1 MTFLR
6 NRAFSATE
14 QYRLGEAVK
23 GYNEITGDSV
33 SITNAATGEL
43 SKSTDEI
50 DKNAAAWKRNAEM
63 KALSNAASK
72 YLQQEVEAE
81 GKLEIAQAK
90 VTEAQKANT
99 AAVNES
105 TEYYKK
111 HKEQIDKAMT
121 SKTTNEYTKKWGQ
134 LKGEVTKTGQAL
146 EDAQGE
152 LERLAATLRP
162 QRKRQI
168 TLALVRR
175 RSRLVLTNRPLTW
188 LVRSHPPFQQWAR
201 VLEIRLIPLAS
212 TSPTLP
218 LRCSRQVLPRS
229 K

>member
-1 MTFLR
+1 MQTGSSIMDNAARSADGLGDSIGDVSVNAEETTQKLIDLNESIGETFTKVSTDSATLD
-6 NRAFSATE
+6 NYVGVIDDLSKKSSLSATE

-23 GYNEITGDSV
+23 GYNELTGDSV

-81 GKLEIAQAK
+81 GKLEIVQAK

-146 EDAQGE
+146 DDAQG
-152 LERLAATLRP
+152 RA
-162 QRKRQI
+162 
-168 TLALVRR
+168 
-175 RSRLVLTNRPLTW
+175 
-188 LVRSHPPFQQWAR
+188 
-201 VLEIRLIPLAS
+201 
-212 TSPTLP
+212 
-218 LRCSRQVLPRS
+218 
-229 K
+229 